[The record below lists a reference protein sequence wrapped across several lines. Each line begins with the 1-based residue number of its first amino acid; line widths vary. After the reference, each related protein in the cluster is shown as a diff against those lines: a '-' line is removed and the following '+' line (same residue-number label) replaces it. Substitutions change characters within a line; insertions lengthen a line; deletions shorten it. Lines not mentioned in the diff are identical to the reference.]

1 MPTDDSPLKPPEDD
15 PSQQTLDSS
24 STLPTPSISL
34 VEQGS
39 GTATPPRTSQPPTPQ
54 SAFSPGDTIAKRFR
68 ILRFIAHGGMGEV
81 YEALDIELKQK
92 VALKTVRSVLLADV
106 QSLERFR
113 QEIVVAKRITHPN
126 VCRTY
131 DLFRHES
138 GADPSSDVLVVSMEL
153 LAGQTLD
160 HLLKQKGKLA
170 TDEALPLVKQMIAG
184 LAAAHEAGV
193 VHRDFKSNNVML
205 VPPASGSGSLRVVV
219 SDFGLA
225 HSLEGG
231 EFALT
236 QTGEILGTPSYMAPE
251 QVTGKQ
257 ITPATDI
264 YSLGVVM
271 FEMVT
276 GRLPFTGK
284 NWRELAFARLEQ
296 PPPSSKSLQPDLDD
310 VWSLAIQ
317 KCMQIAPADRFAA
330 VADVEKAL
338 VGEIAPVLPQ
348 PRSKLKRLLAAS
360 AAVLLVAALGVAI
373 GIAFPNLFPWHR
385 SPSVTVLGFKNA
397 NGDKAY
403 DPWGDQFRNTL
414 QSKLDVKP
422 VTYMTLASMANPW
435 SPPAPSQMPDEP
447 PSNVMASFHHSGC
460 RYVIYGT
467 YSVEGNPGTRK
478 IVWDIHMLDL
488 KKGQSGGSLHKTLLE
503 SDRETVAVSA
513 GGELLKI
520 LGVSEA
526 QPSGSVVSNQ
536 VAELAGTGQ
545 RKMDNFDYEG
555 ARQDFLKA
563 LEIDPANAEVRSA
576 LADAYWN
583 LGYEEKAREEAAAAL
598 DQAKAL
604 SPDLKIRISLR
615 KQEYYRQWNAA
626 ADIYRS
632 LWNTQPENYFYGLE
646 LARNQMEGNQLNESL
661 ATLEQLKGEDVPIGI
676 RAQANLRIATVQTR
690 LGNNREWLEAARQA
704 GTEAN
709 AAGSQFLAV
718 NAGIQQCEAL
728 KSLGLVKEL
737 DSVCADTVQQSLKLG
752 IASVIAHAKTAQ
764 ANVFLSRQQYAEAQ
778 RLYEEARDATHAIG
792 DLRDE
797 AGALQ
802 NLGVVQYYQNNL
814 VEARKWF
821 EQSLE
826 VSRKRGGVND
836 DLMRAQDNIAS
847 VDGAMGNV
855 QAQISELQEVLKEA
869 ESVGDNDRL
878 ANASGNLCSA
888 QLSGG
893 EIAAAKPN
901 CERALQLRKESQ
913 DQSALARSLTD
924 MGDYFLNSDSL
935 SEAQK
940 NYKAALSIQTAIG
953 EKAAILATRRGLA
966 AMEMELGNAS
976 QAEASLKALLP
987 EFVDA
992 KDSDGEA
999 GTREILADL
1008 YLRLGRVNDAQEQIN
1023 KGLERAAKSEDP
1035 SIAAALNIQKARL
1048 DIKRKQSAAAAD
1060 ALNKVETKMHASG
1073 YFELALEARLARADA
1088 LAPSARKAE
1097 LKSFAQEARQHGY
1110 LLLARKAS
1118 ST

>member
-1 MPTDDSPLKPPEDD
+1 MPTDDSHLKPPEDD
-15 PSQQTLDSS
+15 PSQQTLDSQ
-24 STLPTPSISL
+24 STLPTPGISL
-34 VEQGS
+34 VEGVGPAQL
-39 GTATPPRTSQPPTPQ
+39 RTSQPPTPAPQ
-54 SAFSPGDTIAKRFR
+54 SAFAPGDTIAKRFR
-68 ILRFIAHGGMGEV
+68 ILRFIARGGMGEV

-113 QEIVVAKRITHPN
+113 KEIVVAKLITHPN

-153 LAGQTLD
+153 LSGQTLD
-160 HLLKQKGKLA
+160 HLLKQKEKLT

-184 LAAAHEAGV
+184 LAAAHKVGV

-219 SDFGLA
+219 NDFGLA

-251 QVTGKQ
+251 QVTGRE

-296 PPPSSKSLQPDLDD
+296 RAPSPKSLQPDLDD

-317 KCMQIAPADRFAA
+317 KCLQIAPADRFAA

-348 PRSKLKRLLAAS
+348 PVNKLKRLLTAS
-360 AAVLLVAALGVAI
+360 AAALLVAALGVAI
-373 GIAFPNLFPWHR
+373 GIAFPNLFPWHS
-385 SPSVTVLGFKNA
+385 SPSVTVLGFKNVS
-397 NGDKAY
+397 GDKAY

-422 VTYMTLASMANPW
+422 VSYMTLASMANPW

-460 RYVIYGT
+460 RFVVYGS
-467 YSVEGNPGTRK
+467 YSVEGDPGARK
-478 IVWDIHMLDL
+478 IVWDIHILDL
-488 KKGQSGGSLHKTLLE
+488 EKGKSGGSLHKTLIE
-503 SDRETVAVSA
+503 ADRETVAVSA

-520 LGVSEA
+520 LGVSEI
-526 QPSGSVVSNQ
+526 QPGGPVRSNQ
-536 VAELAGTGQ
+536 VAELAGTAQ
-545 RKMDNFDYEG
+545 RKMDNFDFEG

-583 LGYEEKAREEAAAAL
+583 LGYEEKAREEAMAAA
-598 DQAKAL
+598 DQAKAI
-604 SPDLKIRISLR
+604 SPDLKIRINLR
-615 KQEYYRQWNAA
+615 KQEYSKQWDVA
-626 ADIYRS
+626 ADTYRS

-646 LARNQMEGNQLNESL
+646 LAHSQMEGNHLNESL
-661 ATLEQLKGEDVPIGI
+661 ATLQQLKGKDVPVGI
-676 RAQANLRIATVQTR
+676 QGQANLRIAILQTR
-690 LGNNREWLEAARQA
+690 LGNNQERLAAARQA
-704 GTEAN
+704 ATQAQ
-709 AAGSQFLAV
+709 AAGSPFLAAT
-718 NAGIQQCEAL
+718 AGIQECEAL
-728 KSLGLVKEL
+728 TSLGLVKEV
-737 DSVCADTVQQSLKLG
+737 DSVCADTLQQSLKLG

-764 ANVFLSRQQYAEAQ
+764 ANVFFSRQQYAQAQ
-778 RLYEEARDATHAIG
+778 RSYEEARDAARAIG

-797 AGALQ
+797 AGALL
-802 NLGVVQYYQNNL
+802 NLGAVQYYQNNL
-814 VEARKWF
+814 VEARRWF

-826 VSRKRGGVND
+826 VSRKRGGIND
-836 DLMRAQDNIAS
+836 DLMRAQDAIAS

-855 QAQISELQEVLKEA
+855 QAQITGLQEVLKEA
-869 ESVGDNDRL
+869 ESVGDKDRL
-878 ANASGNLCSA
+878 ANALGNLCST
-888 QLSGG
+888 QILGG
-893 EIAAAKPN
+893 EVAAAGPN
-901 CERALQLRKESQ
+901 CEHALQMRREMQ
-913 DQSALARSLTD
+913 DQSTLARSLTD
-924 MGDYFLNSDSL
+924 MGEYFLNSDNL
-935 SEAQK
+935 AEAQK
-940 NYKAALSIQTAIG
+940 NYREALSIQTAIG
-953 EKAAILATRRGLA
+953 EKGNILGTRRSLA
-966 AMEMELGNAS
+966 SLQMELGNSS
-976 QAEASLKALLP
+976 QAESELKALLP
-987 EFVDA
+987 EFLAANDA
-992 KDSDGEA
+992 DGEA
-999 GTREILADL
+999 VTREILADL
-1008 YLRLGRVNDAQEQIN
+1008 YLRLGRLDEAFEQIN
-1023 KGLERAAKSEDP
+1023 KGLELAEKSADP
-1035 SIAAALNIQKARL
+1035 SIPASLNIQKARL
-1048 DIKRKQSAAAAD
+1048 EIKRKQSAAAAD
-1060 ALNKVETKMHASG
+1060 SLGKLETRMRSSG
-1073 YFELALEARLARADA
+1073 LFELALEARLAHADA
-1088 LAPSARKAE
+1088 LPPPARKSE
-1097 LKSFAQEARQHGY
+1097 LKSFTQEARQHGY

-1118 ST
+1118 A